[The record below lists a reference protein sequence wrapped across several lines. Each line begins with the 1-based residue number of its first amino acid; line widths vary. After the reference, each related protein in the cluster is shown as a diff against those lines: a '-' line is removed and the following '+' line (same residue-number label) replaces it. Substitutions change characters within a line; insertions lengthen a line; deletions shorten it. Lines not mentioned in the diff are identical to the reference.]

1 MSPLVSKI
9 VLLTSVLLATCIIAE
24 TAYPRTT
31 ATRPRPI
38 LLEQNGAADV
48 EPVDRRHITTH
59 PNDVRSGNRVIGR
72 DPDPFIRGEI
82 LRHYNSSWP
91 D

>member
-24 TAYPRTT
+24 TAYPQDYRNPPK
-31 ATRPRPI
+31 ADSAER
-38 LLEQNGAADV
+38 NGDVDV

-59 PNDVRSGNRVIGR
+59 PNDVRSGSRVIGR

-82 LRHYNSSWP
+82 LRHYNSSWR

>member
-24 TAYPRTT
+24 TAYPQDSSNPPKTDSAERD
-31 ATRPRPI
+31 
-38 LLEQNGAADV
+38 GAADV
-48 EPVDRRHITTH
+48 EPVDHQHITTH
-59 PNDVRSGNRVIGR
+59 PNDVRSGSRVIGR

>member
-1 MSPLVSKI
+1 MNRLVSKI
-9 VLLTSVLLATCIIAE
+9 VLLTSVALATCIIAE
-24 TAYPRTT
+24 TAYPQDYRNPPKTDSVE
-31 ATRPRPI
+31 R
-38 LLEQNGAADV
+38 NGAADV

-59 PNDVRSGNRVIGR
+59 PNDVRSGSRVIGR